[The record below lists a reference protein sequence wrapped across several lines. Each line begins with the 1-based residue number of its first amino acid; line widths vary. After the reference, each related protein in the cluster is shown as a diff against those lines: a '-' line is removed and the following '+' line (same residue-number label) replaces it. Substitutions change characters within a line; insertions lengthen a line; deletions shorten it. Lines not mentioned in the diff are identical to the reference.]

1 MQRICVF
8 THENISYHF
17 ALLQGE
23 KNKRWLSPSK
33 SIPAML
39 CPPLLSRCLPLV
51 VKSSRNM
58 LLHTSQTPPPLL
70 IYIHQQTRTVTTSA
84 CGGASLFFFFF
95 FVRWFIESC
104 NPLSYQQPL
113 TANTSVDTLQ
123 YIKARKKKHKNR
135 LYTATSYSSL
145 EHKQVVNSYVFFV
158 PGWKNAHKWFL
169 KGKIH
174 PNICYHWFF

>member
-23 KNKRWLSPSK
+23 KKQKVAFPLK

-58 LLHTSQTPPPLL
+58 LLHTSQTPPPSSF
-70 IYIHQQTRTVTTSA
+70 TSTSKHVRLPRA
-84 CGGASLFFFFF
+84 PAVAHLFFFFF
-95 FVRWFIESC
+95 FSSDGLLNHAILCHTSSHLQ
-104 NPLSYQQPL
+104 PIHLS
-113 TANTSVDTLQ
+113 TLCSILRQ
-123 YIKARKKKHKNR
+123 EKKHKNR
-135 LYTATSYSSL
+135 LYTATSL

>member
-1 MQRICVF
+1 MQRICIF

-123 YIKARKKKHKNR
+123 YIKARKK
-135 LYTATSYSSL
+135 
-145 EHKQVVNSYVFFV
+145 
-158 PGWKNAHKWFL
+158 
-169 KGKIH
+169 
-174 PNICYHWFF
+174 NIKTGYIQRHLTVL

>member
-1 MQRICVF
+1 MQRICIF

-95 FVRWFIESC
+95 SSDGLLNHAILCHTSSHLQ
-104 NPLSYQQPL
+104 PIHLS
-113 TANTSVDTLQ
+113 TLCSILRQ
-123 YIKARKKKHKNR
+123 EKKHKNR
-135 LYTATSYSSL
+135 LYTATSL

-174 PNICYHWFF
+174 PNICYH

>member
-1 MQRICVF
+1 MHVCLYFQHPLINPGDIV
-8 THENISYHF
+8 HYAENMHFLHTRTFLIISLF
-17 ALLQGE
+17 CRGK

-95 FVRWFIESC
+95 SSDGLLNHAILCHTSSHLQ
-104 NPLSYQQPL
+104 PIHLSTLCSILRQEKKNIKTGYIQRHL
-113 TANTSVDTLQ
+113 TVL
-123 YIKARKKKHKNR
+123 
-135 LYTATSYSSL
+135 
-145 EHKQVVNSYVFFV
+145 
-158 PGWKNAHKWFL
+158 
-169 KGKIH
+169 
-174 PNICYHWFF
+174 

>member
-23 KNKRWLSPSK
+23 KKQKVAFPLK

-95 FVRWFIESC
+95 SSDGLLNHAILCHTSSHLQ
-104 NPLSYQQPL
+104 PIHLSTLCSILKQEKKNIKTGYIQRHL
-113 TANTSVDTLQ
+113 TVL
-123 YIKARKKKHKNR
+123 
-135 LYTATSYSSL
+135 
-145 EHKQVVNSYVFFV
+145 
-158 PGWKNAHKWFL
+158 
-169 KGKIH
+169 
-174 PNICYHWFF
+174 